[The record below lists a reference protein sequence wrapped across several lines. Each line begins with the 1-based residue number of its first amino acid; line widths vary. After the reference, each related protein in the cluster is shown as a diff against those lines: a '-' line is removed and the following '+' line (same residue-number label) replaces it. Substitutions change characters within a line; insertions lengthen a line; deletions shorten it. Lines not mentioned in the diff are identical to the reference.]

1 MITMILQ
8 WLVGQLEPGNALGF
22 WQCGQELF
30 LSRLL
35 RESWSFL
42 VSRVEEVFREEE
54 FLQLAAASLETLL
67 KSNQLSCREEEVWEA
82 LERWSLAGHDR
93 QAESSAMVATV
104 RLGLLD
110 LHYFRM
116 NIRFHSLLEG
126 ELGDRAEVEVE
137 RGGLARPRSP
147 SCLLVSLGGWAGSST
162 RAVHTYNTAADTWT
176 TLPLQVQLPSTALY
190 AALHCT

>member
-1 MITMILQ
+1 M
-8 WLVGQLEPGNALGF
+8 
-22 WQCGQELF
+22 
-30 LSRLL
+30 
-35 RESWSFL
+35 
-42 VSRVEEVFREEE
+42 EEVFREEE

-93 QAESSAMVATV
+93 QEESSAMVATV

-137 RGGLARPRSP
+137 R
-147 SCLLVSLGGWAGSST
+147 
-162 RAVHTYNTAADTWT
+162 
-176 TLPLQVQLPSTALY
+176 
-190 AALHCT
+190 

>member
-1 MITMILQ
+1 MFTM
-8 WLVGQLEPGNALGF
+8 
-22 WQCGQELF
+22 
-30 LSRLL
+30 
-35 RESWSFL
+35 SWSFL

-54 FLQLAAASLETLL
+54 FLQLAEASLETLL
-67 KSNQLSCREEEVWEA
+67 QSNQLTCSEEEVWEA
-82 LERWSLAGHDR
+82 LERWSLAANDR
-93 QAESSAMVATV
+93 QKESSAMVATV

-176 TLPLQVQLPSTALY
+176 TLPLQVQLPSIALY
-190 AALHCT
+190 PALHCT